1 MAAADSKPM
10 PGKRQEM
17 VLSGGGGTGNVQEK
31 IVLINN
37 PRIERKDWSRSGT
50 SSNTKRRHYSHI
62 LEKPT

>member
-1 MAAADSKPM
+1 
-10 PGKRQEM
+10 M